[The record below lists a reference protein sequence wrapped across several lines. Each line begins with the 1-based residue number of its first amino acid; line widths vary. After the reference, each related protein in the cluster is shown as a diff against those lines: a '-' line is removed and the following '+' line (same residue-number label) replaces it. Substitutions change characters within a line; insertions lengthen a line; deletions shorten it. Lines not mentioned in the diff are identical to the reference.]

1 MRHFYRIQVI
11 WNKQAD
17 IKYRN
22 GKPAG
27 RQRINMSGWK
37 KQRWLLGMLGLLCC
51 FAALYGRT
59 QKIETDG
66 KAEVQVLDREDT
78 ETAHPENMEEGERET
93 KKIALTFDDGPHPV
107 YTEQMLEVLEEAQV
121 PATFFLLGQN
131 IEGHEEL
138 VKEIAEKGHL
148 IGNHTFHHVQI
159 TGLPKEKACEEI
171 EETSQ
176 LIEELTGKGTE
187 YVRPPFGTWNEG
199 LESSLDLIP
208 VMWTIDT
215 LDWTTQNVDS
225 IVEHVVKNVGEND
238 IILMHDS
245 YQSTVEATERIIK
258 LLKSE
263 GFEFVTVDEVIM
275 D

>member
-1 MRHFYRIQVI
+1 
-11 WNKQAD
+11 
-17 IKYRN
+17 
-22 GKPAG
+22 
-27 RQRINMSGWK
+27 
-37 KQRWLLGMLGLLCC
+37 
-51 FAALYGRT
+51 
-59 QKIETDG
+59 
-66 KAEVQVLDREDT
+66 
-78 ETAHPENMEEGERET
+78 MEEGERET

-225 IVEHVVKNVGEND
+225 IVEHVVKMSVKM
-238 IILMHDS
+238 I
-245 YQSTVEATERIIK
+245 
-258 LLKSE
+258 
-263 GFEFVTVDEVIM
+263 
-275 D
+275 

>member
-1 MRHFYRIQVI
+1 MTADVVYRQLDMESWPGDEYVRMENKMVVLWVDRMFVLWNHFI
-11 WNKQAD
+11 WNNKKNRD
-17 IKYRN
+17 RSGSLFGIYGETGGSERTG
-22 GKPAG
+22 GK
-27 RQRINMSGWK
+27 
-37 KQRWLLGMLGLLCC
+37 
-51 FAALYGRT
+51 
-59 QKIETDG
+59 E
-66 KAEVQVLDREDT
+66 
-78 ETAHPENMEEGERET
+78 PEGAKEQEA

-107 YTEQMLEVLEEAQV
+107 YTKQMLEVLEEAQV

-159 TGLPKEKACEEI
+159 TGLAKEKAREEI
-171 EETSQ
+171 EETSR

-199 LESSLDLIP
+199 LESNLDLIP

-225 IVEHVVKNVGEND
+225 IVEHVVKNAGEND

-245 YQSTVEATERIIK
+245 YKSTVQATERIIS
-258 LLKSE
+258 LLKAE
-263 GFEFVTVDEVIM
+263 GFEFVTVDEVLF

>member
-1 MRHFYRIQVI
+1 MLRLNSRFCF
-11 WNKQAD
+11 
-17 IKYRN
+17 
-22 GKPAG
+22 
-27 RQRINMSGWK
+27 
-37 KQRWLLGMLGLLCC
+37 LGVMAVLLCGMI
-51 FAALYGRT
+51 FYGRT
-59 QKIETDG
+59 QKAETDA
-66 KAEVQVLDREDT
+66 KANTVMSKSPEEEAEEKRESS
-78 ETAHPENMEEGERET
+78 EERDQEA

-121 PATFFLLGQN
+121 PATFFILGQN

-159 TGLPKEKACEEI
+159 TGLPTEQAYEEI
-171 EETSQ
+171 AETSE

-199 LESSLDLIP
+199 LESNLDLIP

-225 IVEHVVKNVGEND
+225 IVNHVVKNAGEND

-245 YQSTVEATERIIK
+245 YKSTVQATERIIS
-258 LLKSE
+258 LLKAD
-263 GFEFVTVDEVIM
+263 GFEFVTVDEVLF